1 MDGVI
6 INGAKRQRRKKW
18 YIVSDIQ
25 VVVGQFVYV
34 TKIDDSTCLEE
45 WDGICGSQI
54 KYHDIVVS
62 SCYLLILA
70 NAEKNDTDD
79 SA

>member
-54 KYHDIVVS
+54 KYHDSGI
-62 SCYLLILA
+62 LLLLTYPCECR
-70 NAEKNDTDD
+70 EK
-79 SA
+79 

>member
-54 KYHDIVVS
+54 KYHDNGILF
-62 SCYLLILA
+62 LLTYPCECR
-70 NAEKNDTDD
+70 EK
-79 SA
+79 